1 MQRVGAVIV
10 TYNNASMLKNLL
22 EDLLNQTR
30 RPDEIIVIDNAS
42 SDSTES
48 MIKGLFLSVHYVR
61 LDENMGSAGGYYEGI
76 KLACENNDLV
86 WTLDDDVFVDKNALE
101 TLMKWLDILEKSEQ
115 IGVVRS
121 WITES
126 PSFSIPK
133 RIKSFAWRGTLI
145 KKEVIESLGL
155 PRKEYFMYADDV
167 EYSFRIVKNGYAMF
181 WIPESHVIEKR
192 KDDKIRLKLFR
203 NETIAYADKFRLY
216 YAFRN
221 QINLHLN
228 YHNWADLIVSLAYAI
243 KVIILLTLIRRLNC
257 INEIKAVAKGVWDG
271 LRGKLGKNQKYLPM

>member
-121 WITES
+121 WLTES

-145 KKEVIESLGL
+145 KKEVIEGLGL

-221 QINLHLN
+221 QINLYLN

-243 KVIILLTLIRRLNC
+243 KVIILFTLIRRLNC